1 VPSSTRS
8 SLLPYLAAAAGG
20 VLGALTRWGV
30 GEALPHPTGSWPW
43 ATLLVNVTGCLALGL
58 LITAL
63 FARYPDRPWWR
74 PFLGTGLLGGYT
86 TFSTFAVDAVV
97 LTDAGAVGTAVGYVA
112 ASVVGG
118 VLAAVTGVVLG
129 RSVLRRPVPRSAVIA
144 AEEDV
149 A

>member
-20 VLGALTRWGV
+20 VLGALTRWGIA
-30 GEALPHPTGSWPW
+30 EALPHPTGSWPW
-43 ATLLVNVTGCLALGL
+43 ATLLVNVTGCLTLGL

-63 FARYPDRPWWR
+63 FARYPDRPWLR
-74 PFLGTGLLGGYT
+74 PFLGTGVLGGYT
-86 TFSTFAVDAVV
+86 TFSTFAVDIVA
-97 LTDAGAVGTAVGYVA
+97 LADAGAVVTAVGYVA

-129 RSVLRRPVPRSAVIA
+129 RSVLRRPVPRSVAIA
-144 AEEDV
+144 AEEDI